1 MITNAGLPK
10 HYKEK
15 HSKDPSSEHVPCGT
29 CDLIL
34 QPTSRIKHIRGT
46 HLRLLDTPC
55 PIGGKIFSR
64 RDAAKRHAKDCD
76 GSCAGDRTERNGLKR
91 RKRGQADEPEEEQE
105 DKFGN
110 EQTDDKKRAQ
120 KRARRH

>member
-1 MITNAGLPK
+1 MTRRALAQSPLTETQQLTTDSNDPVDPNNSFRCPHGGCTNMITNAGLPK

-29 CDLIL
+29 CDLTL

-76 GSCAGDRTERNGLKR
+76 GSCAGDRT
-91 RKRGQADEPEEEQE
+91 
-105 DKFGN
+105 
-110 EQTDDKKRAQ
+110 
-120 KRARRH
+120 